1 MKSVEPIT
9 REMTLLD
16 LISDYP
22 EKEEFFREI
31 QEKTGV
37 CILCNYL
44 FSSLEEIGS
53 IFQIPIEKWIREI
66 YEYGQKK

>member
-1 MKSVEPIT
+1 MEPIT
-9 REMTLLD
+9 GEMTLLD

-22 EKEEFFREI
+22 EKEAFFREI

-44 FSSLEEIGS
+44 FSSLEEIGAM
-53 IFQIPIEKWIREI
+53 FQIPIEEWIREVQK
-66 YEYGQKK
+66 YGQKNK